1 MLVTVSPASSSSIVS
16 GAVSRRDFVRAA
28 TLAAG
33 CSAWDSARAAEAR
46 RIPVGFLGTGYSHF
60 AEKHRLLRQS
70 AEFEVVGLCEE
81 DAEVR
86 ARGPAE
92 GPWLTPAELFR
103 QAHVVV
109 VESAVRHHARD
120 ARRALEA
127 GCHVHVEKPPAATL
141 VDFQDL
147 LRLAEQRKRRLQI
160 GYMWRYNPGLNGVIE
175 AARSGWLGE
184 VFLVRAVINTWGD
197 EVRRR
202 EWAEFPGGILFELG
216 CHLLDPIVRLM
227 GPPRRVESVL
237 GRTRPGPNELV
248 DHTTVLLEFD
258 RAVAILNCAAV
269 QPGAGARRGFEVQGT
284 NGVARVQP
292 LEPPKVELDLTQ
304 AAGPYPAGRSELP
317 VPPYQRYGDEFKA
330 LAAAIRQG
338 TPLPVTPAEEERIQA
353 VLMQACRM

>member
-1 MLVTVSPASSSSIVS
+1 MSSASSSSIVS
-16 GAVSRRDFVRAA
+16 GAVSRREFVRVAA
-28 TLAAG
+28 LAAG
-33 CSAWDSARAAEAR
+33 CGVVDSAVAADAR

-60 AEKHRLLRQS
+60 REKHRLLRQS

-81 DAEVR
+81 DDAVR
-86 ARGPAE
+86 ARGPADA
-92 GPWLTPAELFR
+92 PWVTAEELFR
-103 QAHVVV
+103 RAQVVV

-127 GCHVHVEKPPAATL
+127 GCHVHVEKPPAASL
-141 VDFQDL
+141 RDFQEL
-147 LRLAEQRKRRLQI
+147 LRVADQRRRLLQI
-160 GYMWRYNPGLNGVIE
+160 GYMWRYNPGLNAVLE

-184 VFLVRAVINTWGD
+184 VFLVRAVINTVGD
-197 EVRRR
+197 AAQRR
-202 EWAEFPGGILFELG
+202 EWAEFSGGILFELG

-237 GRTRPGPNELV
+237 GQTRPGPDALV
-248 DHTTVLLEFD
+248 DHTALLLEFD
-258 RAVAILNCAAV
+258 RAVAMLSCAAV

-304 AAGPYPAGRSELP
+304 AAGPHPAGRSEIV
-317 VPPYQRYGDEFKA
+317 VPPYQRYVDEFKA
-330 LAAAIRQG
+330 LAAAIREG
-338 TPLPVTPAEEERIQA
+338 TPLPVTPAVEERIQS